1 MTLEHF
7 LSQPGSI
14 VTGLHLLGVALG
26 IGGATVADILFFRFL
41 KNYRISK
48 GEKSILE
55 ICSKIL
61 WLALLILFVTGIGLF
76 SLDAENLLTN
86 GKFQMKMIALGI
98 IFVNGVALNMIV
110 TPWLLKIPFD
120 APSKTMTSKVR
131 LMRHL
136 SFMLGAVSFVSW
148 YFIFCISA
156 LRDVVL
162 PLGPLFILYSTCIG
176 LGIIG
181 SQFFEQRISKK
192 AHKEKRN

>member
-14 VTGLHLLGVALG
+14 ITGLHLLGVALG
-26 IGGATVADILFFRFL
+26 IGGATIADILFFRFL

-48 GEKSILE
+48 GEKAILE
-55 ICSKIL
+55 TCSKLL
-61 WLALLILFVTGIGLF
+61 WLALLILFITGIGLF
-76 SLDAENLLTN
+76 FLDSENLLTN

-98 IFVNGVALNMIV
+98 IFVNGIALNMIV

-181 SQFFEQRISKK
+181 SQFFERHISKQ
-192 AHKEKRN
+192 ALKEKRK

>member
-1 MTLEHF
+1 MSLEQF
-7 LSQPGSI
+7 LAQPGSLI
-14 VTGLHLLGVALG
+14 TILHLFGVALG
-26 IGGATVADILFFRFL
+26 IGGATITDILFFRFL

-48 GEKSILE
+48 GEKAILE
-55 ICSKIL
+55 ICSKFL
-61 WLALLILFVTGIGLF
+61 WLALLILFITGIGLF
-76 SLDAENLLTN
+76 SLDSENLILN
-86 GKFQMKMIALGI
+86 GKFQMKMIALGV
-98 IFVNGVALNMIV
+98 IFVNGVVLNMIV

-120 APSKTMTSKVR
+120 APSRAISSKVR

-148 YFIFCISA
+148 YFIFAISA

-181 SQFFEQRISKK
+181 SQFFEQYISKQ
-192 AHKEKRN
+192 AHKEKRK